1 MRLLPPQRLRPH
13 YYLGVE
19 EALRDS
25 FADFVFRPLE
35 KILAEGT
42 TQASGIFASS
52 GPVPSRELLAALRRG
67 TVQYAADVVT
77 GTFDSKLVNALRA
90 LGAEPTT
97 FGGAIAFRLPA
108 WAAPGWFRAEAAAAQ
123 SRAENIHKALE
134 RELDRMR
141 ERLEGGQMP
150 LPLPAYEVVEAI
162 EDGFESAASI
172 IGITKRIPAG
182 ARAAMEERYAEQVRP
197 YVAKATREYIDGA
210 HKAITDNAA
219 RGYRFET
226 IVGDIHHFVGIS
238 ERKARFLARQETSM
252 FMAGYRQE
260 RFTAA
265 GVIDYKWS
273 TSHDIRVRPY
283 ADEKKLRKYGDHRI
297 LDGQVFTYA
306 NKAPAQYMSFKKP
319 CNPGEDA
326 GCRCLDFG
334 ILR

>member
-90 LGAEPTT
+90 LGAEPTM

-134 RELDRMR
+134 RELDRMQ
-141 ERLEGGQMP
+141 ERLATGMIPIP
-150 LPLPAYEVVEAI
+150 LDPSVPVEAI
-162 EDGFESAASI
+162 EEGFESAAAV
-172 IGITKRIPAG
+172 IGITKRIPAA
-182 ARAAMEERYAEQVRP
+182 ARAAIEERYAEQVRP
-197 YVAKATREYIDGA
+197 FVVKATAEYIDGV
-210 HKAITDNAA
+210 HKAVTDNAA
-219 RGYRFET
+219 RGYRYEA
-226 IVGDIHHFVGIS
+226 IVADLHHFVGVS
-238 ERKARFLARQETSM
+238 ERKARFLARQETGL
-252 FMAGYRQE
+252 FMAGYRRE

-265 GVIDYKWS
+265 GVIDYRWS

-283 ADEKKLRKYGDHRI
+283 ADEKKLAKYGDHRV
-297 LDGQVFTYA
+297 LDKQIFFYEQ
-306 NKAPAQYMSFKKP
+306 KAPAQYMSSKKP
-319 CNPGEDA
+319 CNPGEDF
-326 GCRCLDFG
+326 GCRCLDLA